1 MSETFNGRNEMK
13 RRHEVLFEQ
22 LKTYR
27 NELLTEV
34 EEVTEE
40 EADLIPEGFNNN
52 IRWNLGHV
60 LLDQYLWIQALT
72 KEELPLP
79 AAFNDWFGFGT
90 NPSRFTVETPKLP
103 ELLGLLRRQPDD
115 ILERNRY
122 RLEQEFPS
130 TDMGMHT
137 IEQVLVRTI
146 FHEGLH
152 LGAIQAIKRQLHA

>member
-1 MSETFNGRNEMK
+1 MSETFNERNEMK
-13 RRHEVLFEQ
+13 RRHEVLFKQ

-27 NELLTEV
+27 NELLTVV

-60 LLDQYLWIQALT
+60 LLDQYLWIQVLT
-72 KEELPLP
+72 KEEHPLP
-79 AAFNDWFGFGT
+79 AAYNDWFGFGT
-90 NPSRFTVETPKLP
+90 NPSHFTVETPRLQ
-103 ELLGLLRRQPDD
+103 ELLGSLRRQPDD

-152 LGAIQAIKRQLHA
+152 LGAIQAIKRRLHA